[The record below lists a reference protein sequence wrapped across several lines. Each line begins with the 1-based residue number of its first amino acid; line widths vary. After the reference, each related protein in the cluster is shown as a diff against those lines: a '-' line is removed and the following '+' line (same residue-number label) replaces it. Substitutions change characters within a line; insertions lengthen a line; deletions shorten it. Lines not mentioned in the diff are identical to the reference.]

1 VISTRCIPLFGAVG
15 NQEELSLF
23 QPLCIRASKKVI
35 NVAPAGACVCVG
47 VGVGGGVDVGV
58 CFVYLRKYDNIML
71 MNPLLGAT
79 TSVACHKR
87 LWRCLRH
94 AGTCTG
100 V

>member
-1 VISTRCIPLFGAVG
+1 
-15 NQEELSLF
+15 
-23 QPLCIRASKKVI
+23 
-35 NVAPAGACVCVG
+35 VG
-47 VGVGGGVDVGV
+47 VGGGGVDVGV